1 VERLDLD
8 QIGEVLLAYG
18 MQAVVCIVGAVML
31 ASSARSRPLAH
42 LRWWYWSWIA
52 LLAYLVAAALA
63 LTGVG
68 FMRLPATDW
77 RRIVLSVAALVAGL
91 LQPTLVAIGAA
102 ECAAGRPLAPA
113 ASRRLLLVVVALGVA
128 IALGTVDLPLGLR
141 SWLRLGARYV
151 AAGVLFVGAGW
162 MLWRHRRRTGSRAPT
177 VLALAAA
184 CYGLGQLHAF
194 GWNSVRE
201 FGPAPASH
209 LVLTLPYYLGYGDVL
224 LQVFLGLGMMTWH
237 LEAERERAERA
248 LAELARSQEGL
259 RQAQKME
266 VVGRLAGGVA
276 HDFNNL
282 MTVMYGAVD
291 ELSHVHASDPHGAE
305 HVRDLEDALQRA
317 KGLTAQLLAFSR
329 KQVARVV
336 DVDLGQL
343 VRDNEKLL
351 QRLLGSDVALRV
363 YAPDE
368 PLPAVADPN
377 QFAQVLM
384 NLVVNARDAMP
395 NGGALTVA
403 ATAVDVDAAAA
414 AALQIAP
421 GRHARIDVADTGVG
435 MSDDVKAHLFE
446 PFFTTKPVG
455 QGTGLGLSTVYGIVR
470 AGGGAVA
477 VDSTVGRGAVV
488 SIYLPLRPAA
498 ASHAAAQ
505 GRRDAVR
512 AGRARVLVVEDDAQ
526 IRELMLR
533 ALSRLGHEVTTA
545 ADGAEALLRLRQG
558 DSFDLLVTDVVMPGM
573 DGGELIAAVRAA
585 FPRLRV
591 LAISG
596 YVGDLA
602 SRGLPAD
609 VSWLQK
615 PFTQAQLAKATDE
628 ALAAARS

>member
-1 VERLDLD
+1 MERLDLD

-18 MQAVVCIVGAVML
+18 MQAVVCVVGAALL
-31 ASSARSRPLAH
+31 AGSARSRPLSH

-52 LLAYLVAAALA
+52 LLAYLVTAALA

-77 RRIVLSVAALVAGL
+77 RRILLSVGALVAGL

-102 ECAAGRPLAPA
+102 ESAAGRPLAPA
-113 ASRRLLLVVVALGVA
+113 TRRRVLLAAVVLGVA
-128 IALGTVDLPLGLR
+128 IALGTVSLPVGLR
-141 SWLRLGARYV
+141 SWTRLGSRYV
-151 AAGVLFVGAGW
+151 AAGLLFVGAAW
-162 MLWRHRRRTGSRAPT
+162 LLWRYRRRSGSKAPT
-177 VLALAAA
+177 VLAVASL

-194 GWNSVRE
+194 GWSTARE
-201 FGPAPASH
+201 FGPEPASA

-224 LQVFLGLGMMTWH
+224 LQVFLALGMMTWH
-237 LEAERERAERA
+237 LEAERDRAENA
-248 LAELARSQEGL
+248 LAELAHSQEGL

-291 ELSHVHASDPHGAE
+291 ELARLHGGSASEE
-305 HVRDLEDALQRA
+305 HVRDLEGALQRA

-329 KQVARVV
+329 KQVSRVV
-336 DVDLGQL
+336 DVDLGAV
-343 VRDNEKLL
+343 VRDSEKLL
-351 QRLLGSDVALRV
+351 QRLLGSDVALRLATPE
-363 YAPDE
+363 AP
-368 PLPAVADPN
+368 LRAAADPS
-377 QFAQVLM
+377 QVAQVLM

-395 NGGALTVA
+395 NGGTLSVR
-403 ATAVDVDAAAA
+403 ATATELDAAAA
-414 AALQIAP
+414 AAVQAAP
-421 GRHARIDVADTGVG
+421 GPYARIDVGDTGVG
-435 MSDDVKAHLFE
+435 MSDDVKSHLFE

-470 AGGGAVA
+470 AAGGGVA
-477 VDSTVGRGAVV
+477 VESAVDRGTTVSVFW
-488 SIYLPLRPAA
+488 PLRPAGA
-498 ASHAAAQ
+498 AEPGVAP
-505 GRRDAVR
+505 RRDAPR
-512 AGRARVLVVEDDAQ
+512 AGRARVLAVEDDAQ

-533 ALSRLGHEVTTA
+533 ALTRLGHDVTTA
-545 ADGAEALLRLRQG
+545 GDGAEALLRLRSG
-558 DSFDLLVTDVVMPGM
+558 AGFDLLVTDVIMPGM

-615 PFTQAQLAKATDE
+615 PFTAAQLATATDK
-628 ALAAARS
+628 ALA